1 MSNNPCIAIVGR
13 QKDTLRYEMT
23 LKRLSLSYK
32 TTLSISDCQSLDG
45 LLLPGGGD
53 ITPAFF
59 GQQKAGSGNID
70 TELDIIQLQA
80 LEQAVRYRKPV
91 LGICKGLQ
99 IINVFFG
106 GTIIQ
111 HMKQADLHCYRD
123 GDQYHDTTI
132 LPDSFLYR
140 IYGDRLLVNSAHHQ
154 CIDRLGNQLC
164 TVQYA
169 RDMPR
174 ISTQKT
180 DAGMP
185 VDMDTPSLVTEGLC
199 HKTLPI
205 YGVQWHPERLSPHG
219 DALFLFWKKLFL

>member
-1 MSNNPCIAIVGR
+1 MSKKPCIAIVGR

-32 TTLSISDCQSLDG
+32 TTLSVSDCQSCAG

-59 GQQKAGSGNID
+59 GQQKAGSRNID

-80 LEQAVRYRKPV
+80 LEQAVRYEKPV

-111 HMKQADLHCYRD
+111 HMKQADRHCYRD

-140 IYGDRLLVNSAHHQ
+140 IYGERLLVNSAHHQ
-154 CIDRLGNQLC
+154 CVGRLGNDLC
-164 TVQYA
+164 AVQFA
-169 RDMPR
+169 ADEN
-174 ISTQKT
+174 T
-180 DAGMP
+180 P
-185 VDMDTPSLVTEGLC
+185 VSITEGLC
-199 HKTLPI
+199 HKSLPV
-205 YGVQWHPERLSPHG
+205 YGVQWHPERLQPHG
-219 DALFLFWKKLFL
+219 DALFLFWQHFLV